1 MNSLTTRVTSHR
13 RLIAAVIGVV
23 VAILGDRAGIGAE
36 ALTMAVVTIVS
47 YIAGTAVEDATA
59 TRG

>member
-1 MNSLTTRVTSHR
+1 MHTLTTRVTSHR
-13 RLIAAVIGVV
+13 RLIAAVVGVV
-23 VAILGDRAGIGAE
+23 VAILGDRAGVGVE

>member
-1 MNSLTTRVTSHR
+1 MNTLTARVTSHR

-36 ALTMAVVTIVS
+36 ALTMSVITIVS

>member
-1 MNSLTTRVTSHR
+1 VNTLQTRVTSHR
-13 RLIAAVIGVV
+13 RLIAAGVGLA
-23 VAILGDRAGIGAE
+23 VALLGERAGIGAE
-36 ALTMAVVTIVS
+36 ALTLAVATIIS

>member
-1 MNSLTTRVTSHR
+1 MKAITRTVTPHR

-23 VAILGDRAGIGAE
+23 VAILGDRAGVGVE
-36 ALTMAVVTIVS
+36 ALTMAVITIVS

-59 TRG
+59 KAD